1 MDQTIALRVR
11 DISKSYPGVRA
22 LSGADLE
29 VEHGRVHGVVGEN
42 GAGKSTLMAVVSGA
56 IRPDTGN
63 VEICGRL
70 LDPPTP
76 DRARE
81 LGVAIVH
88 QEPALLPDL
97 SVAENIYLKVPPSQ
111 RPGTGALR
119 LWASDCLA
127 AWDPEANID
136 VDARVEQLTAEE
148 RFIVEIAA
156 ALAALPELLILDEPT
171 EHLGR
176 DDVDRLF
183 ARVRTIAGSGCAV
196 VYISHR
202 IHEVKQICD
211 SLTVLRDGEV
221 QGHFAADA
229 LSEDDIV
236 ALIVGRDL
244 DATFPGKGGDL
255 SRTRLEL
262 EGFHGGGFNELSLS
276 VAAGEVIGLAG
287 IEGNGQREV
296 LRSLAGM
303 ARSHGAVKIDD
314 HAVRVNSRRSAL
326 GAGIGYLPGD
336 RHREGILP
344 ELSVRENIELR
355 NLSSIST
362 AGVVVGS
369 RSTALV
375 ERAVASLDIKTPSM
389 ETPMSSLSG
398 GNQQKAIL
406 AGLLATCPRVILVD
420 EPTQGVDVGAKVE
433 IYGHLRDMARETGV
447 AVVVVSSDAFELA
460 GLCDRVLVFSRGSV
474 VATLS
479 GHELSESAITS
490 AALMADTHRTTST
503 GRRRLTWLSGDTA
516 PVALIA
522 LTALL
527 VAVLAGQKNP
537 LYWSDF
543 NITSLLALVVPLAAV
558 AMGQATVMMTGGIDL
573 SVGPLMGFLVVVG
586 SFFLTA
592 DDGPPRQLLGWALMF
607 ALAAL
612 VGLVNWVLI
621 DLLRLPA
628 LVATLAT
635 FFALQSFS
643 LLLRPTPGG
652 IIDSGI
658 TATLTRQVWIL
669 PGMFV
674 AVVLLAIAL
683 QLALRRTAWGIR
695 LRAVGSDPDRAALD
709 GIRPGLVRLR
719 AYLICSLL
727 AAVGAV
733 ALLVQVGS
741 GDPAAGTNYT
751 LISISAAVIGG
762 ASIFGGRGS
771 YVGALLGA
779 FLVQQVIGAIPFLL
793 LSTQWESYL
802 VGIMTLVAVAI
813 FSKFRQ
819 LSKVE

>member
-1 MDQTIALRVR
+1 VDV
-11 DISKSYPGVRA
+11 SKSYPGVRA

-29 VEHGRVHGVVGEN
+29 VERGKVHGIVGEN
-42 GAGKSTLMAVVSGA
+42 GAGKSTLMAIVSGA
-56 IRPDTGN
+56 VRADAGII
-63 VEICGRL
+63 EICGQRL
-70 LDPPTP
+70 VPASPE
-76 DRARE
+76 RARD
-81 LGVAIVH
+81 LGIAIVH

-97 SVAENIYLKVPPSQ
+97 SVAENIYLKVPPAQ
-111 RPGTGALR
+111 RPTTGR
-119 LWASDCLA
+119 MRRWAGECLS
-127 AWDPEANID
+127 AWDPGADID
-136 VDARVEQLTAEE
+136 VDARVEQLNAEE
-148 RFIVEIAA
+148 RFIVEIAS
-156 ALAALPELLILDEPT
+156 ALASLPEVLILDEPT

-183 ARVRTIAGSGCAV
+183 GRIRTIAGSGCAV

-202 IHEVKQICD
+202 IHEVKQICE

-244 DATFPGKGGDL
+244 DATFPAKGAIGP
-255 SRTRLEL
+255 SARLEL
-262 EGFHGGGFNELSLS
+262 AGFRGPGFNELSL
-276 VAAGEVIGLAG
+276 AIGAGEVVGLAG

-296 LRSLAGM
+296 LRALAGM
-303 ARSHGAVKIDD
+303 SRSHGRVILDGT
-314 HAVRVNSRRSAL
+314 AVRLQSRRSAL
-326 GAGIGYLPGD
+326 ASGIGYVPGD
-336 RHREGILP
+336 RHREGMLP
-344 ELSVRENIELR
+344 ELTVRENVELR
-355 NLSSIST
+355 SLREVST
-362 AGVVVGS
+362 AGVIVGA

-375 ERAVASLDIKTPSM
+375 ESVVETLDVKTPSI
-389 ETPMSSLSG
+389 ETLMSSLSG
-398 GNQQKAIL
+398 GNQQKVIL
-406 AGLLATCPRVILVD
+406 GSLLVGQPKVILVD

-433 IYGHLRDMARETGV
+433 IYAHLRMMASETGV
-447 AVVVVSSDAFELA
+447 AIVVVSSDAFELA

-479 GHELSESAITS
+479 DEELSEAAITS
-490 AALMADTHRTTST
+490 AALTADTHRTGTEV
-503 GRRRLTWLSGDTA
+503 GRRLNWLSGDTA

-522 LTALL
+522 ITAVL
-527 VAVLAGQKNP
+527 VAVLAGHKNS

-543 NITSLLALVVPLAAV
+543 NVTALLALVVPLAAV

-592 DDGPPRQLLGWALMF
+592 ESGPPKQAVGWLLMF
-607 ALAAL
+607 ALAAA
-612 VGLVNWVLI
+612 VGAVNWALI
-621 DLLRLPA
+621 DILGLPA

-635 FFALQSFS
+635 FFALQALS

-652 IIDSGI
+652 LIDLDVTG
-658 TATLTRQVWIL
+658 TLSRQIGIL

-674 AVVLLAIAL
+674 AVVVLGVVL
-683 QLALRRTAWGIR
+683 QLALRRTLWGIG
-695 LRAVGSDPDRAALD
+695 LRGVGSDSSRAELA
-709 GIRPGLVRLR
+709 GIRPQLVRLR

-727 AAVGAV
+727 AAVGSI
-733 ALLVQVGS
+733 ALLVQIGS
-741 GDPAAGTNYT
+741 GDPAAGSNYT

-771 YVGALLGA
+771 YIGALLGA
-779 FLVQQVIGAIPFLL
+779 FLLQQVIAAIPFLQ
-793 LSTQWESYL
+793 LSAQWEYYL
-802 VGIMTLVAVAI
+802 VGLMTLVAVAI